1 MPSPKQT
8 QNEHTMKTIQRIL
21 LTTGLIA
28 SAMLLASCQAP
39 SHPTSAVTCD
49 KCRTVYF
56 KAPGTV
62 TPGNKGFVTLRDASR
77 MDCPDCENQVV
88 AWMKTGSLTKHVCKS
103 CGGGLH
109 HCSQH

>member
-8 QNEHTMKTIQRIL
+8 QNEDTMKTIKRML

-56 KAPGTV
+56 KAPRSVAPHG
-62 TPGNKGFVTLRDASR
+62 KGFVVLKDASR
-77 MDCPDCENQVV
+77 MECPDCENQVL
-88 AWMKTGSLTKHVCKS
+88 AWVKTGRMTGHSCES